1 MPHFE
6 QVPRLPASF
15 AGTTIRWPL
24 AHLNVIASAASFGS
38 ERGTILVFS
47 SDIAGPSLT

>member
-1 MPHFE
+1 MG
-6 QVPRLPASF
+6 QTVTIL
-15 AGTTIRWPL
+15 AGTTIRCPL
-24 AHLNVIASAASFGS
+24 EHLKVIVSAANFAS